1 MKHLGDIAKVHGGD
15 IAPVDVITFGS
26 PCQDLSVAGGQ
37 KGMKYVCPACG
48 VEFAITAGAASCPVC
63 GTKIEKTRSGLF
75 IEAVRIIKEMRKKT
89 NGKQP
94 RFAVWENVPGA
105 FSSNKGADFQIVL
118 LELCRVTEPKAPAI
132 AVPKGGWPN
141 AGCLTDVGGGS
152 IAWRTL
158 DAQFHG
164 VPQRRRRIILVCDFA
179 GQCAGQL
186 LFKPSG
192 LPGYPAEGVC
202 KGQAPAGAAAVRA
215 DYAGE
220 PIGFAYKASGTA
232 GSVAAAV
239 NTAPTLLSARH
250 DAAICLQGSMIGR
263 ADRNGPQGNGVNEDV
278 SFTLNTTDRH
288 AVVIENHPQDSR
300 VSIRK
305 DGTVQTLT
313 GQMGTG
319 GECAIS
325 FVGGVTIGGNAVT
338 FKENAPALLARDYKD
353 PPTLAFETPTG
364 GESMNATYTVRRLTP
379 TECARLQGFP
389 DWWADLPQLE
399 DMTDE
404 AFSFWQEV
412 RATYAAIN
420 GKTYKPVSKR
430 QMVKWYN
437 KLHTDSAEYKMWGNG
452 VALPVVRIPLH
463 GMTQLGAKTM
473 GSLFDG
479 SGGFPLAGLLDGI
492 ETLWASEIEPYPI
505 AVTAWN
511 FGGRAQVLLGGVHRN
526 E

>member
-1 MKHLGDIAKVHGGD
+1 M
-15 IAPVDVITFGS
+15 GS
-26 PCQDLSVAGGQ
+26 
-37 KGMKYVCPACG
+37 
-48 VEFAITAGAASCPVC
+48 
-63 GTKIEKTRSGLF
+63 
-75 IEAVRIIKEMRKKT
+75 
-89 NGKQP
+89 
-94 RFAVWENVPGA
+94 
-105 FSSNKGADFQIVL
+105 
-118 LELCRVTEPKAPAI
+118 
-132 AVPKGGWPN
+132 
-141 AGCLTDVGGGS
+141 GS

-202 KGQAPAGAAAVRA
+202 KGQASAGAAAVRA

-288 AVVIENHPQDSR
+288 AVVVENHPQDSR

-319 GECAIS
+319 G
-325 FVGGVTIGGNAVT
+325 
-338 FKENAPALLARDYKD
+338 
-353 PPTLAFETPTG
+353 
-364 GESMNATYTVRRLTP
+364 
-379 TECARLQGFP
+379 
-389 DWWADLPQLE
+389 
-399 DMTDE
+399 
-404 AFSFWQEV
+404 
-412 RATYAAIN
+412 
-420 GKTYKPVSKR
+420 
-430 QMVKWYN
+430 
-437 KLHTDSAEYKMWGNG
+437 
-452 VALPVVRIPLH
+452 
-463 GMTQLGAKTM
+463 GMC
-473 GSLFDG
+473 
-479 SGGFPLAGLLDGI
+479 
-492 ETLWASEIEPYPI
+492 
-505 AVTAWN
+505 
-511 FGGRAQVLLGGVHRN
+511 H
-526 E
+526 

>member
-48 VEFAITAGAASCPVC
+48 VEFAITAGAASCPMC
-63 GTKIEKTRSGLF
+63 GTEIEKTRSGLF

-132 AVPKGGWPN
+132 AVPKGGWPT

-250 DAAICLQGSMIGR
+250 DAAIRAQVFCKGTRGRFKGDAPTYKPADVANTLNTFDTGETRANELVVCEQPAKPFCLQGSMIGR
-263 ADRNGPQGNGVNEDV
+263 ADRNGPQGNGVIVGAEIAHNADRPHIGQGSEILAQALVHAGLGDLFPVDGIGILHDAHFLSGYFADDADSQTGSGEWLTEYQVFRNTQLQAHLADLILKEEAQRLYDLLEIDIIRQSAYIVVGLDDCGFSQSGFDDV
-278 SFTLNTTDRH
+278 GINGSLYQEVYGANFLCLFFKDTDEFLANDFTLSFRLFH
-288 AVVIENHPQDSR
+288 A
-300 VSIRK
+300 
-305 DGTVQTLT
+305 
-313 GQMGTG
+313 
-319 GECAIS
+319 
-325 FVGGVTIGGNAVT
+325 F
-338 FKENAPALLARDYKD
+338 
-353 PPTLAFETPTG
+353 
-364 GESMNATYTVRRLTP
+364 
-379 TECARLQGFP
+379 
-389 DWWADLPQLE
+389 
-399 DMTDE
+399 
-404 AFSFWQEV
+404 
-412 RATYAAIN
+412 
-420 GKTYKPVSKR
+420 
-430 QMVKWYN
+430 
-437 KLHTDSAEYKMWGNG
+437 
-452 VALPVVRIPLH
+452 
-463 GMTQLGAKTM
+463 
-473 GSLFDG
+473 
-479 SGGFPLAGLLDGI
+479 
-492 ETLWASEIEPYPI
+492 
-505 AVTAWN
+505 
-511 FGGRAQVLLGGVHRN
+511 
-526 E
+526 